1 MYEWLWHRLPGPT
14 AAKLIQCALLFFA
27 VVFVLFTWVFPLVEQ
42 HLPFTQVTVSSG
54 VTNPAPSGGGISGE
68 RMSA

>member
-1 MYEWLWHRLPGPT
+1 
-14 AAKLIQCALLFFA
+14 LIQCALLFFA